1 MITTTSTPTTKAAID
16 QPDKEPSPVLEPLTP
31 PPPPPDILPPPPFPP
46 PPLPPLAA
54 LTGTH

>member
-31 PPPPPDILPPPPFPP
+31 PPDILPPPPLPP